1 MYMYGLVPKQEQV
14 CLYRYI
20 DIYRDMCGFVQKQE
34 HAPYGQTN
42 AGYFVIPRGG
52 SLDRLEPCS
61 TLAFDTE
68 S

>member
-1 MYMYGLVPKQEQV
+1 MYMYGVSPKTGASMFIYICNYIDMCELVP
-14 CLYRYI
+14 
-20 DIYRDMCGFVQKQE
+20 KQE
-34 HAPYGQTN
+34 HAPYGQIN